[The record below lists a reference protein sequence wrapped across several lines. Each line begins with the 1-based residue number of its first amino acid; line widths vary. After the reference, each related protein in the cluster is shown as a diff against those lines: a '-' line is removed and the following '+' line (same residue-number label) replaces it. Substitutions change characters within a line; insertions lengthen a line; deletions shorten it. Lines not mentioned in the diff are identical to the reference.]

1 MLFLFKYFDFSLK
14 IISEICDS
22 ISIPIQPMTL
32 RLILPVGISFY
43 TFQTL
48 SYIIDVY
55 KSKVPAE
62 HHFGQYAVFISFF
75 PQLVAGPIERTGSLL
90 HQIKE
95 KHTFCYEKATYGLK
109 IMAWGYFKKCV
120 IADTCGT
127 YVDVIYNDIMQ
138 YSGFALI
145 GATFLFAIQIYC
157 DFSGYSDI
165 AKGTAKLLDI
175 DLMDN
180 FKSPYLSENIKE
192 FWGRWHISLST
203 WFRDYVY
210 IPLGGNRVSTIK
222 TDCNLFITFLVSGLW
237 HGANYTYI
245 IWGGVHGLYQ
255 IIQKHLPKRK
265 HLNSVQKII
274 HVMVTFACCCF
285 AWIFFR
291 AKSIGDAC
299 YIVTHMFNGF
309 TISLAYIKNG
319 LNAMEIYTWHE
330 LLHIFG
336 LLLVLFIYDFISLRK
351 DVLLSLQKCNVI
363 VRWVIYLIFGLS
375 LILMAQKGVNTEF
388 VYFQF

>member
-245 IWGGVHGLYQ
+245 IWGGYMAFIKLY
-255 IIQKHLPKRK
+255 R
-265 HLNSVQKII
+265 N
-274 HVMVTFACCCF
+274 
-285 AWIFFR
+285 
-291 AKSIGDAC
+291 
-299 YIVTHMFNGF
+299 
-309 TISLAYIKNG
+309 
-319 LNAMEIYTWHE
+319 
-330 LLHIFG
+330 
-336 LLLVLFIYDFISLRK
+336 
-351 DVLLSLQKCNVI
+351 
-363 VRWVIYLIFGLS
+363 IYLSGNI
-375 LILMAQKGVNTEF
+375 
-388 VYFQF
+388 